1 MPNSHFPDFAST
13 GVSGKILI
21 LPDLG
26 ITGVS
31 RKILILPG
39 LGITGVSRK
48 ILILPDL
55 GITGVSRITGVCFF
69 YGRFLKNPVFSKQPK
84 VIGSFGDPGRV
95 YSTDEQVYCA
105 SLLSWF
111 PVTINTMSLPMPRPA
126 QGSVQDLV
134 PEGAVILCLQQQVQE
149 SANAW
154 KEPGQGG
161 GGRVWAALVPKK
173 GRCLETTNGGL
184 RTPLGSKLYRAPA
197 IRGSIIGTLNPKP

>member
-21 LPDLG
+21 LPHLG

-84 VIGSFGDPGRV
+84 VIGSFGDPGIYIDV
-95 YSTDEQVYCA
+95 SIFSVFLVDFAFCVLFCWPCFHALWSHLTPLVIM
-105 SLLSWF
+105 LLRFSACGCFRFSDF
-111 PVTINTMSLPMPRPA
+111 PLLGFPLPRPCLTA
-126 QGSVQDLV
+126 GCLSTPRVVSVYRM
-134 PEGAVILCLQQQVQE
+134 GMCCSAVRR
-149 SANAW
+149 AT
-154 KEPGQGG
+154 EP
-161 GGRVWAALVPKK
+161 
-173 GRCLETTNGGL
+173 
-184 RTPLGSKLYRAPA
+184 
-197 IRGSIIGTLNPKP
+197 

>member
-1 MPNSHFPDFAST
+1 MVHFIMPNSHFPDFAST

-31 RKILILPG
+31 RKILILPD

-84 VIGSFGDPGRV
+84 VIGSFGDPGM
-95 YSTDEQVYCA
+95 YM
-105 SLLSWF
+105 L
-111 PVTINTMSLPMPRPA
+111 
-126 QGSVQDLV
+126 
-134 PEGAVILCLQQQVQE
+134 
-149 SANAW
+149 
-154 KEPGQGG
+154 
-161 GGRVWAALVPKK
+161 
-173 GRCLETTNGGL
+173 
-184 RTPLGSKLYRAPA
+184 
-197 IRGSIIGTLNPKP
+197 

>member
-48 ILILPDL
+48 ILILPDH
-55 GITGVSRITGVCFF
+55 GITGVSRIMG
-69 YGRFLKNPVFSKQPK
+69 GRFLKNPVFSKQPK

-95 YSTDEQVYCA
+95 
-105 SLLSWF
+105 
-111 PVTINTMSLPMPRPA
+111 
-126 QGSVQDLV
+126 
-134 PEGAVILCLQQQVQE
+134 
-149 SANAW
+149 
-154 KEPGQGG
+154 
-161 GGRVWAALVPKK
+161 
-173 GRCLETTNGGL
+173 
-184 RTPLGSKLYRAPA
+184 
-197 IRGSIIGTLNPKP
+197 